1 LELLRKN
8 KNAKTQLEMEGLDL
22 GDQPGFCSQCG
33 QALGAGQRFCGQ
45 CDSERAAVPGPAKG
59 SALEAGLGAPGLQWE
74 AEMGLVTNPMVMKQ
88 MAFLLGV
95 TWLIMSGLISFIFAL
110 DGQWQSIPKVLL
122 GLLLAVGALGLAVVL
137 IMLVFFANRV
147 RYRFTVNDKGVFV
160 ETVSRRARTANRLA
174 VSMGAL
180 QGHLGT
186 TGAGLI
192 AVSRE
197 AEFYPWP
204 EIARASYHPGWRG
217 ISLSSGWRT
226 LALLT
231 CTPDNYAQVAA
242 YVRQMVATAPG

>member
-1 LELLRKN
+1 
-8 KNAKTQLEMEGLDL
+8 
-22 GDQPGFCSQCG
+22 
-33 QALGAGQRFCGQ
+33 
-45 CDSERAAVPGPAKG
+45 
-59 SALEAGLGAPGLQWE
+59 
-74 AEMGLVTNPMVMKQ
+74 MGLVTNPMVMRQ

-95 TWLIMSGLISFIFAL
+95 TWLVTSGLISFIFAL

-122 GLLLAVGALGLAVVL
+122 VLLLIVGAFGLAAVL

-147 RYRFTVNDKGVFV
+147 RYRFTVNGKGVFV
-160 ETVSRRARTANRLA
+160 ETVDRRARTANRLA

-204 EIARASYHPGWRG
+204 EIARAFFHPGWHG

-242 YVRQMVATAPG
+242 YVRQMVATAQASRANETDG